1 MTHCEADRAICA
13 FHEIERGR
21 RIRGA
26 ISRIPAVARL
36 GVAFAFLLAL
46 VSAGK
51 YDLTCVASLAVYPF
65 ALWMFEGVPVIE
77 GLARFW
83 YALIPV
89 ALVGAAN
96 PFFDRTEVASLCGAA
111 VTGGWLSFA
120 VLCLKGVLA
129 LAASWSLLRL
139 TGAEGMAQAFASLR
153 LPPSFGFAFLL
164 MHRYLVMMVKETSRM
179 RDAYQLRSGAK
190 GAALRPAAWGP
201 FVGLLLMRS
210 LDRARTVQDAAEL
223 RGGFSCSAA
232 SGFAGGRRSALLG
245 FLYFAGW
252 TAAFVALRCCE
263 PMRLLG
269 DAVRGAFA

>member
-1 MTHCEADRAICA
+1 MTHCEADQAICA
-13 FHEIERGR
+13 FHDIERGR
-21 RIRGA
+21 RMRGA
-26 ISRIPAVARL
+26 SCRMPAIARL
-36 GVAFAFLLAL
+36 GVTFAFLLAL

-51 YDLTCVASLAVYPF
+51 YDFACVAALALYPF
-65 ALWMFEGVPVIE
+65 ALWVFEGVPVME
-77 GLARFW
+77 GLSRFW

-89 ALVGAAN
+89 ILVGAAN
-96 PFFDRTEVASLCGAA
+96 PFFDRGEVASLCGVAI
-111 VTGGWLSFA
+111 TGGWLSFA

-129 LAASWSLLRL
+129 LAASWSLIRL
-139 TGAEGMAQAFASLR
+139 TGAEGIAQAFTSLR

-164 MHRYLVMMVKETSRM
+164 MHRYLVLMVKETNRM

-232 SGFAGGRRSALLG
+232 SGQGCRRSAPLG

-252 TAAFVALRCCE
+252 TAVFAVLRWGE
-263 PMRLLG
+263 PMRRLG
-269 DAVRGAFA
+269 DALREVFA